1 MRYTLL
7 EMTQRILESMESD
20 EVSTVGET
28 PESLSVANIIKEC
41 YFDIV
46 GQFQMAEQEGLYKL
60 DASTD
65 NTKPVLMTVPS
76 SVARIVWVKYDTSTS
91 GDGIPKADDMRYVT
105 NEEFFYMQTGLDT
118 DLDNIDAMTV
128 SVNGKDFQFKYYNDR
143 MPSYYT
149 IFDEYFVVFD
159 AFDNDVESTLTES
172 RSVIWAALVPSFSM
186 DDSFVP
192 DLDPRQFQLLLQEA
206 KAQAFVELKQAQNP
220 VAEKKAR
227 KNQILTQ
234 KNKRDNDPEW
244 ANQAHIGFG
253 RNGRNGFPRNWM
265 QRAMRYGK

>member
-7 EMTQRILESMESD
+7 QLTQRILESMESD
-20 EVSTVGET
+20 EVSTISET

-65 NTKPVLMTVPS
+65 NTKPVLMTIPS
-76 SVARIVWVKYDTSTS
+76 AVSKIEWIKYDTSIDGS
-91 GDGIPKADDMRYVT
+91 GVPESDDMRYVT
-105 NEEFFYMQTGLDT
+105 NDEFFYMQTGLDT
-118 DLDNIDAMTV
+118 DLSNIDLMTV
-128 SVNGKDFQFKYYNDR
+128 QINGKDFTFKFYTDR

-149 IFDEYFVVFD
+149 IFDDYFVIFD
-159 AFDNDVESTLTES
+159 SFDNTIESTLTES
-172 RSVIWAALVPSFSM
+172 RSVVWGALVPSFQM
-186 DDSFVP
+186 VDEFIP
-192 DLDPRQFQLLLQEA
+192 DLDPRQFQLLLNEA

-220 VAEKKAR
+220 VAERKAR

-234 KNKRDNDPEW
+234 KNKRDNDPRW
-244 ANQAHIGFG
+244 GNQGHVGFG